1 MKKHIKIVPH
11 RRKREGDTDYRR
23 RLKLLKSEKLRLV
36 VRKYN
41 RNTIAQLVEYHE
53 GGDKVLA
60 TVSTRALLKYNW
72 KHSRSNIPAAYLL
85 GLLLA
90 KKANEKNCKEAILD
104 LGLHTST
111 KGSRLYAVLK
121 GAVDGGLKIP
131 HDKEI
136 LPNNER
142 LTGMHTKNKE
152 EISKS
157 VSQIREKIMKG

>member
-1 MKKHIKIVPH
+1 M
-11 RRKREGDTDYRR
+11 
-23 RLKLLKSEKLRLV
+23 
-36 VRKYN
+36 
-41 RNTIAQLVEYHE
+41 
-53 GGDKVLA
+53 
-60 TVSTRALLKYNW
+60 
-72 KHSRSNIPAAYLL
+72 
-85 GLLLA
+85 A